1 MKTIKNILTAI
12 SKFFNKYIVMP
23 ISKFV
28 LFVYEKFKDPSKK
41 FENMLSKSNTLLFI
55 SLIVA
60 IIIFVTVDQRIESFK
75 EGSAEL
81 IEDLSVKVLYDE
93 DNYVVEGIPDDVDLT
108 MIGSKANLYLA
119 KQSPTQEV
127 TIDLWGLKAGTHKVD
142 IKYNQ
147 VSNTIKYNINPSV
160 ATVIIREK
168 ISATKTLTVD
178 LLNQDTLNETYV
190 VGDLKLSN
198 DTAVI
203 KGANYKVEQ
212 VATVK
217 ALVDIINLPKFTL
230 GQPITV
236 SSTLKAYDE
245 KGNVVDVE
253 ISPSKVDVDLTIT
266 SPSKQVPIQVV
277 PEGKVVYNMGISN
290 LTINNNANMMVTIY
304 GNSDALAAVDY
315 IPVKINVDGLSETS
329 EFKVELTKPVD
340 IKSMSVSSV
349 TVKVELSNDISNS
362 EINNINITAEN
373 LGSGYGAKPVD
384 IDTIS
389 VKIKGVTTVIQ
400 EIDET
405 DINAYVDL
413 KGLGEGIHDVDIYVV
428 GDDNRVEY
436 TPSVLKM
443 KVRVYKK

>member
-1 MKTIKNILTAI
+1 MKENKNILTSI
-12 SKFFNKYIVMP
+12 SDFFSKYVVMP

-28 LFVYEKFKDPSKK
+28 LFIYEKIKNPSKK

-55 SLIVA
+55 SLIIAV
-60 IIIFVTVDQRIESFK
+60 IIFVTVDQKIESFK
-75 EGSAEL
+75 DSSAEL
-81 IEDLSVKVLYDE
+81 VEGLNVKVLYDE
-93 DNYVVEGIPDDVDLT
+93 DNYVVEGIPDSVDLT

-147 VSNTIKYNINPSV
+147 VSNSIKYNVNPSV

-178 LLNQDTLNETYV
+178 LLNQDVLNETYV
-190 VGDLKLSN
+190 VGDLKLSS

-203 KGANYKVEQ
+203 KGANYKVNQ

-217 ALVDIINLPKFTL
+217 ALVDINNLPKFTL
-230 GQPITV
+230 GQAITV

-253 ISPSKVDVDLTIT
+253 ISPAKVDVDLTVT
-266 SPSKQVPIQVV
+266 SPSKQVPIQVI
-277 PEGKVVYNMGISN
+277 PDGKVVYNMGISN
-290 LTINNNANMMVTIY
+290 LTINDNSNMMVTIY
-304 GNSDALAAVDY
+304 GSSEALSAVDY
-315 IPVKINVDGLSETS
+315 IPVRINVEGLSESS

-340 IKSMSVSSV
+340 IKSMSVNSV
-349 TVKVELSNDISNS
+349 TVRVELSNDISNS
-362 EINNINITAEN
+362 EINNVGISAEN
-373 LGSGYGAKPVD
+373 LGSGYGVTPID
-384 IDTIS
+384 IDTIT
-389 VKIKGVTTVIQ
+389 VKVKGVTSVI
-400 EIDET
+400 EGIDET

-413 KGLGEGIHDVDIYVV
+413 KGLGEGVHDVDIYVT
-428 GDDNRVEY
+428 GNDNRVEY

-443 KVRVYKK
+443 KVRIYKK

>member
-1 MKTIKNILTAI
+1 MKIIKNILTAI

-23 ISKFV
+23 ISKFI
-28 LFVYEKFKDPSKK
+28 LFVYEKFKNPSKK

-55 SLIVA
+55 SLVIAV
-60 IIIFVTVDQRIESFK
+60 IIFVTVDQRIESFK
-75 EGSAEL
+75 EGSVEL
-81 IEDLSVKVLYDE
+81 IEGLNVKVLYDE
-93 DNYVVEGIPDDVDLT
+93 DNYVVEGIPDSVDLT

-119 KQSPTQEV
+119 KQSPVEEV

-147 VSNTIKYNINPSV
+147 VSDTIKYNINPNV

-178 LLNQDTLNETYV
+178 LLNQDALDETYV
-190 VGDLKLSN
+190 VGDLKLSS

-212 VATVK
+212 VATIK
-217 ALVDIINLPKFTL
+217 ALVDINNLPKFTL

-245 KGNVVDVE
+245 TGNVVDVE
-253 ISPSKVDVDLTIT
+253 ISPSKIDVDLTVT
-266 SPSKQVPIQVV
+266 SPSKQVPIQVI
-277 PEGKVVYNMGISN
+277 PNGKVAYNMGISN
-290 LTINNNANMMVTIY
+290 LTINGSANMTVTIY
-304 GNSDALAAVDY
+304 GSSDALSAVDY
-315 IPVKINVDGLSETS
+315 IPVEIDVDGLSETS

-340 IKSMSVSSV
+340 IKSMSVNGV
-349 TVKVELSNDISNS
+349 TVKVELSSDINNS
-362 EINNINITAEN
+362 EINNVGINAEN
-373 LGSGYGAKPVD
+373 LGSGYGVKPVD

-389 VKIKGVTTVIQ
+389 VKIKGVTSVIE
-400 EIDET
+400 EIDEN
-405 DINAYVDL
+405 DITAYVDL
-413 KGLGEGIHDVDIYVV
+413 SGLGEGTHDVDIHVV

-443 KVRVYKK
+443 KVRIYKK